1 MAADPDPFRGVLLL
15 VFSRLFP
22 RDRKIEV
29 DPGGSAAKIS
39 KIIRFSEAAMDFMLP
54 PELVRFQERVRR
66 FVRDELQ
73 PLDAAVEATGRVP
86 ERAMEGLRRMGLFG
100 THTAKTYGG
109 LGLSMLGSC
118 LAIEELA
125 KAHVAFYFLSGV
137 NVHIGSKPI
146 ELAGSEALKRRWLP
160 ELASGRTIAAFALT
174 ETGAGSDAAAI
185 TTTARRDGTGH
196 YVLEGAK
203 TYITNAPVAGVF
215 TIFATLDPARGAKGI
230 SAFLVEA
237 GTPGLRIGRI
247 VEMAAGRGAAHAEL
261 ILDRCRVPAE
271 NQLGRE
277 GTGFALAMH
286 CLDAGRT
293 HWGAYCVGA
302 AQRLLDLA
310 VERASAR
317 ETFGRRLREHQGI
330 EWMLAD
336 MAAAVHAARL
346 VAYEAA
352 WRYDHGG
359 PGERTRAAATSKLI
373 GADMVHRVADATL
386 QIFGGAGYS
395 KDLPIERIWRE
406 TRVVKILDGSSEMMR
421 RIVAR
426 DLVREADRRN
436 AAL

>member
-1 MAADPDPFRGVLLL
+1 
-15 VFSRLFP
+15 
-22 RDRKIEV
+22 
-29 DPGGSAAKIS
+29 
-39 KIIRFSEAAMDFMLP
+39 MDFTLP
-54 PELVRFQERVRR
+54 ADLVRFQERVRR

-73 PLDAAVEATGRVP
+73 PIDAEVEATGQVP
-86 ERAMEGLRRMGLFG
+86 EQALDGLRRLGLFG
-100 THTAKTYGG
+100 TNTPREYGG

-125 KAHVAFYFLSGV
+125 KAHLAFYFLSGV

-174 ETGAGSDAAAI
+174 EQDAGSDAAAI
-185 TTTARRDGTGH
+185 GTRARREATGD

-203 TYITNAPVAGVF
+203 TYITNAPAAGLF
-215 TIFATLDPARGAKGI
+215 TVFATCDPALGAKGI
-230 SAFLVEA
+230 TAFLVEA
-237 GTPGLRIGRI
+237 GTPGLRIGRTI
-247 VEMAAGRGAAHAEL
+247 EMAAGRGAAHAEL
-261 ILDRCRVPAE
+261 ILDGCRVPAG
-271 NQLGRE
+271 NRLGEE
-277 GTGFALAMH
+277 GTGFALAMR

-293 HWGAYCVGA
+293 HWGAYCVGT

-336 MAAAVHAARL
+336 MAAALHAARL

-352 WRYDHGG
+352 WRYDRNG

-373 GADMVHRVADATL
+373 GADMVQRVADAAL

-406 TRVVKILDGSSEMMR
+406 TRVVRILDGSSEMMR

-426 DLVREADRRN
+426 DLFRAADRRN
-436 AAL
+436 AER

>member
-1 MAADPDPFRGVLLL
+1 
-15 VFSRLFP
+15 
-22 RDRKIEV
+22 
-29 DPGGSAAKIS
+29 
-39 KIIRFSEAAMDFMLP
+39 MDFTLP
-54 PELVRFQERVRR
+54 ADLVCFQEHVRQ
-66 FVRDELQ
+66 FVHEELQ
-73 PLDAAVEATGRVP
+73 PLDAAVETTGRVP
-86 ERAMEGLRRMGLFG
+86 EQALAGLRRMGLFG
-100 THTAKTYGG
+100 TNTPKEYGG

-137 NVHIGSKPI
+137 NVHIGSKPL
-146 ELAGSEALKRRWLP
+146 ELAGSDALKRRWLP
-160 ELASGRTIAAFALT
+160 ELAAGRTIAAFALT
-174 ETGAGSDAAAI
+174 ETEAGSDAAAI
-185 TTTARRDGTGH
+185 RTIARRDGTDH
-196 YVLEGAK
+196 YLLDGAK
-203 TYITNAPVAGVF
+203 TYITNAPVAGLF
-215 TIFATLDPARGAKGI
+215 TVFATLDPALGAKGI
-230 SAFLVEA
+230 TAFLVEA
-237 GTPGLRIGRI
+237 GTPGLRIGRTI
-247 VEMAAGRGAAHAEL
+247 EMAAGRGSAHAEL
-261 ILDRCRVPAE
+261 IFGGCRVPAA
-271 NQLGRE
+271 NRLGEE
-277 GTGFALAMH
+277 GTGFALAMR

-310 VERASAR
+310 VERTSAR

-352 WRYDHGG
+352 WHYDRGSA
-359 PGERTRAAATSKLI
+359 GERTRAAATSKLI
-373 GADMVHRVADATL
+373 GADMVQRVADATL

-426 DLVREADRRN
+426 DLFRAADRRN